1 MKVRINP
8 RVLLVVLAIVLVLPL
23 VTSPSP
29 PVIEEYKYTINSSV
43 GSVEYYSY
51 TAVCYELRIEDAGI
65 KIFSRGSGNAFDGA
79 FLNVEIR
86 DEGHTTSIFSDWNC
100 SEEVILFRDGTPTGI
115 RSGTAVLNIKD
126 RARLILDI
134 KRFEDAYPGLELGI
148 RGVADD
154 LPLPSSKLVITSA
167 ILVVDGFQ
175 MLFAPKIVEEEVHY
189 RFEPVIITLDERG
202 VERDEFT
209 EGENVYVKATG
220 LLPNTRYKIWVQPS
234 PVAEGCP
241 LTPSEDPSGVQEL
254 VASDELGNVSP
265 VLIWENA
272 TATAAD
278 DITRFCVVFDEVG
291 AGEGTF
297 SFENDG
303 VGVFSVLKSYRGRK
317 GHIRRHHHPSPSRPP
332 APIVRSC
339 DAAGRDKDV
348 FAVSESI
355 YCYAKYLPANVIVR
369 VYVVDK
375 AGDWRE
381 GAPLEDVSDGVEV
394 VRTDGEGCMFTKIWN
409 ATLIP
414 GEYSIVV
421 DVDGDGRWSIG
432 EPVDDDVYVLDF
444 SIPEFPTMPPLL
456 LILFLTIL
464 LIGGRGRR

>member
-1 MKVRINP
+1 M
-8 RVLLVVLAIVLVLPL
+8 VLAIVLVLPL
-23 VTSPSP
+23 VTSPKA
-29 PVIEEYKYTINSSV
+29 PVISEYAYAINSSA
-43 GSVEYYSY
+43 GCVEYYSY
-51 TAVCYELRIEDAGI
+51 TAVCYELRIEDVNI
-65 KIFSRGSGNAFDGA
+65 KIFSRGSGNALDGA

-86 DEGHTTSIFSDWNC
+86 DEGHTTSVFSDWNC

-115 RSGTAVLNIKD
+115 RSGTVIFNIKD

-134 KRFEDAYPGLELGI
+134 KGFEDAYPGLKLRIKGM
-148 RGVADD
+148 ADD
-154 LPLPSSKLVITSA
+154 LSLPSSKLVITGV
-167 ILVVDGFQ
+167 ILAVDDFQ
-175 MLFAPKIVEEEVHY
+175 MVFTPKIIEEVAHY
-189 RFEPVIITLDERG
+189 RFEPVIITMDGSG
-202 VERDEFT
+202 VEKREFA

-220 LLPNTRYKIWVQPS
+220 LLPDTSYKIWIQPS
-234 PVAEGCP
+234 PIAEGCP
-241 LTPSEDPSGVQEL
+241 LTPSKDPSGVQEL
-254 VASDELGNVSP
+254 VASDELGSVSP

-272 TATAAD
+272 TPAD
-278 DITRFCVVFDEVG
+278 DTTEFCVVFDEVG

-297 SFENDG
+297 SFESDG
-303 VGVFSVLKSYRGRK
+303 VGVFSVLKSHPERK
-317 GHIRRHHHPSPSRPP
+317 GHIRRHHHSSPSQPP
-332 APIVRSC
+332 TPIVRSC

-348 FAVSESI
+348 FNVSESI

-394 VRTDGEGCMFTKIWN
+394 VRTDGEGRMFAKIWN

-421 DVDGDGRWSIG
+421 DVNGDGRWSIG

-444 SIPEFPTMPPLL
+444 SIPEFSTMVPPLL
-456 LILFLTIL
+456 LTLFLVLIL
-464 LIGGRGRR
+464 LIRGREWR